1 MAQFVLDTSELD
13 VDVLGPITFA
23 TANATLGSLSAT
35 ATARIDNIV
44 SATATLGG
52 LSAQAIISQPETS
65 VVASFGMP
73 NFVQPNFV
81 APTPEPKIANVI
93 VAGASA
99 SLGVVRIQAVSQIDF
114 SVLNDDAEVLLLI

>member
-1 MAQFVLDTSELD
+1 MAQFVLDTSQLD

-44 SATATLGG
+44 SASAPLGG
-52 LSAQAIISQPETS
+52 LLAQATIPQPES
-65 VVASFGMP
+65 AVVGSFGMP

-81 APTPEPKIANVI
+81 LPRPEPKIPSVI
-93 VAGASA
+93 LAGASA
-99 SLGVVRIQAVSQIDF
+99 SLGVVRINAVSQIDF

>member
-52 LSAQAIISQPETS
+52 LSAQAIIPQPETA

-99 SLGVVRIQAVSQIDF
+99 SLGVVTIQAVSQIDF

>member
-1 MAQFVLDTSELD
+1 MAQFVLDTSQLD

-35 ATARIDNIV
+35 ATTRIDNIV

-52 LSAQAIISQPETS
+52 LSAQAIILQPETS

-93 VAGASA
+93 LAGASA